1 MLRIELVEGP
11 RGCLVRFSGDLVGDT
26 SVCLWS
32 IEPMLI
38 NEARVTLDLSGI
50 TSIDVAG
57 LEAALRLMGAIHAFG
72 GRLTIG
78 RGELSATAF
87 GSPVGES
94 AVSRFDTGAR
104 TLGRFGV
111 RQ

>member
-11 RGCLVRFSGDLVGDT
+11 RGCLARLSGDLVGET
-26 SVCLWS
+26 SACLWS

-38 NEARVTLDLSGI
+38 NEARVALDLSGI
-50 TSIDVAG
+50 TSIDGAG

-78 RGELSATAF
+78 HEDVSGTAF
-87 GSPVGES
+87 ESPVGQS
-94 AVSRFDTGAR
+94 GLSRFDAGAR
-104 TLGRFGV
+104 TLGKFRV